1 MAELCFN
8 CMNRSA
14 YLLRGENPN
23 LEGQFAAAAKAGFGL
38 IGPDAY
44 SIQDYFERGGHLQG
58 LADCAA
64 DCGLRVF
71 ELPTLLV
78 SEDVSTMRKEID
90 DLLSIARGLRP
101 EFVQVNVNSPVDEVV
116 LGEFRRAGELFLE
129 VGARLAVEYLPW
141 LPEIKNLE
149 ATRSLMTRAA
159 IEGAGILVD
168 SWHFFHS
175 DDTWED
181 LEALPLE
188 EISYVQFDDHPKLES
203 DDLIAET
210 LGRRVMPGEG
220 CFELERFC
228 NVIRAKGFDGVVS
241 CEILSEETRHMDLD
255 EFASRVYSSSRR
267 YWASSPSSLGARD
280 KRP

>member
-1 MAELCFN
+1 MTELCFN

-14 YLLRGENPN
+14 FVLGGADPD
-23 LEGQFAAAAKAGFGL
+23 LEGQFAAAAKAGFSL
-38 IGPDAY
+38 IGPDAF
-44 SIQDYFERGGHLQG
+44 SIQDYIERGGQLEG

-64 DCGLRVF
+64 SCGLRVF
-71 ELPTLLV
+71 ELPTLMLGD
-78 SEDVSTMRKEID
+78 DVGTNRKEVD
-90 DLLSIARGLRP
+90 DLLGIARVLRP
-101 EFVQVNVNSPVDEVV
+101 EFVQVNVNSRVDDSV

-175 DDTWED
+175 DDTWEE

-188 EISYVQFDDHPKLES
+188 EISYLQFDDHPKLES
-203 DDLIAET
+203 DDLVAET

-228 NVIRAKGFDGVVS
+228 KLIRAKGFDGVVS
-241 CEILSEETRHMDLD
+241 CEILSEETRGMDLD
-255 EFASRVYSSSRR
+255 EFASRVYTTSRR
-267 YWASSPSSLGARD
+267 FWD
-280 KRP
+280 